1 MGKAYLWLTKM
12 LKIIKNQLKHKKYSE
27 KFVYIRK
34 KLVTLSTNLKIITVM
49 TELEIFAQRLKQA
62 RILKKISM
70 DQLVLLIGCI
80 VSKQA
85 ISKYESAKMKPTSAI
100 LIALATAL
108 DVDVDYFF
116 RPFAFDVDK
125 FQVSFRKKSDTKAK
139 DVNALKVHIQ
149 DEVERYLEV
158 EELLGKPIDGIQC
171 SEGEV
176 LTTKKQM
183 RDLAIE
189 LRREWNIGEDAIGNV
204 QDTLE
209 SKGIKVISTEAPDG
223 FDGVSGI
230 VNGKDFIVVLNSTQK
245 HVERRRFTGMHELG
259 HLLYNNR
266 FSEDLTPR
274 ERENLCNSFASE
286 MLLPTATLEKLFKPG
301 EKISTSELRQLQLVY
316 GISVDAIMHKLNEIG
331 IVSDS
336 KYKTYNIRKR
346 QNKALK
352 DFAEASY
359 YKENMTNKFETMVYA
374 AAAKDL
380 ITTSKAA
387 SLLHTSISTVRK
399 HLNVI

>member
-1 MGKAYLWLTKM
+1 
-12 LKIIKNQLKHKKYSE
+12 
-27 KFVYIRK
+27 
-34 KLVTLSTNLKIITVM
+34 M

-70 DQLVLLIGCI
+70 DQLVLRIGGI

-85 ISKYESAKMKPTSAI
+85 ISKYESAKMKPTSAV

-108 DVDVDYFF
+108 DIDVDYFF
-116 RPFAFDVDK
+116 RPFIFDVDQ
-125 FQVSFRKKSDTKAK
+125 FSVSFRKKSDTRAK
-139 DVNALKVHIQ
+139 DVNALKVQIQ
-149 DEVERYLEV
+149 DEIERYIEV
-158 EELLGKPIDGIQC
+158 EELLGKPIDSIQC
-171 SEGEV
+171 SKGDE

-189 LRREWNIGEDAIGNV
+189 LRKKWNLGEDAIGNV

-209 SKGIKVISTEAPDG
+209 SKGIKVISTEAPEG

-230 VNGKDFIVVLNSTQK
+230 VNGKDYIVVLNSNQK

-266 FSEDLTPR
+266 FSAVLTPH

-286 MLLPTATLEKLFKPG
+286 MLLPTATLKKIFKPG
-301 EKISTSELRQLQLVY
+301 EKISALELRQLQMVY
-316 GISVDAIMHKLNEIG
+316 GISIDAIMHKLNEIG

-336 KYKTYNIRKR
+336 KYKNYNIRKR
-346 QNKALK
+346 QSKSLR
-352 DFAEASY
+352 DFATASY
-359 YKENMTNKFETMVYA
+359 YKENMINKFEIMVYA

-387 SLLHTSISTVRK
+387 SLLHTSINTVRK

>member
-1 MGKAYLWLTKM
+1 
-12 LKIIKNQLKHKKYSE
+12 
-27 KFVYIRK
+27 
-34 KLVTLSTNLKIITVM
+34 M

-70 DQLVLLIGCI
+70 DQLVELIGHL
-80 VSKQA
+80 VTKQA
-85 ISKYESAKMKPTSAI
+85 ISKYESAKMKPNSTI

-108 DVDVDYFF
+108 DVDVEYFL
-116 RPFAFDVDK
+116 RPFAFDVNQ
-125 FQVSFRKKSDTKAK
+125 FQISFRKKSDTSAK
-139 DVNALKVHIQ
+139 DVNALKVQIQ
-149 DEVERYLEV
+149 DQVERYLEV
-158 EELLGKPIDGIQC
+158 EELLGKPVEC
-171 SEGEV
+171 LHNNKRGE
-176 LTTKKQM
+176 LSTRQQM
-183 RDLAIE
+183 RELAIA
-189 LRREWNIGEDAIGNV
+189 LRKEWNLGEDAIGNV

-209 SKGIKVISTEAPDG
+209 SKGIKVVSTEAPDG
-223 FDGVSGI
+223 FDGLSGI
-230 VNGKDFIVVLNSTQK
+230 VNGKDFIVVLNSNQD

-266 FSEDLTPR
+266 FSPDLTPR

-286 MLLPTATLEKLFKPG
+286 MLLPSATLLRIFKPG
-301 EKISTSELRQLQLVY
+301 EKISTSELKQLQMVY
-316 GISVDAIMHKLNEIG
+316 GISVDAIMHKLHEIG

-346 QNKALK
+346 QSESLK
-352 DFAEASY
+352 NFVEASC

-380 ITTSKAA
+380 ISTSKAA
-387 SLLHTSISTVRK
+387 SLLHSSITTVRK

>member
-1 MGKAYLWLTKM
+1 
-12 LKIIKNQLKHKKYSE
+12 
-27 KFVYIRK
+27 
-34 KLVTLSTNLKIITVM
+34 M

-85 ISKYESAKMKPTSAI
+85 ISKYESAKMKPTSTI

-108 DVDVDYFF
+108 DVDVEYFL
-116 RPFAFDVDK
+116 RPFAFDVDQ

-139 DVNALKVHIQ
+139 DVNALKVQIQ
-149 DEVERYLEV
+149 DEIERYLEV
-158 EELLGKPIDGIQC
+158 EELLGKPIESIQC
-171 SEGEV
+171 SEGEK

-189 LRREWNIGEDAIGNV
+189 LRKEWNLGEDAIGNV

-209 SKGIKVISTEAPDG
+209 SKGIKVISTEAPEG

-230 VNGKDFIVVLNSTQK
+230 VNDKDFIVVLNSTQK

-266 FSEDLTPR
+266 FSENLTPR

-286 MLLPTATLEKLFKPG
+286 MLLPSATLEKIFKPG

-346 QNKALK
+346 QNKALR

-359 YKENMTNKFETMVYA
+359 YKENMTNKFKTMVYA
-374 AAAKDL
+374 AAAKEL

-387 SLLHTSISTVRK
+387 SLLHTSISAVRK
-399 HLNVI
+399 QLNVI

>member
-1 MGKAYLWLTKM
+1 
-12 LKIIKNQLKHKKYSE
+12 
-27 KFVYIRK
+27 
-34 KLVTLSTNLKIITVM
+34 M

-85 ISKYESAKMKPTSAI
+85 ISKYESAKMKPTSTI

-108 DVDVDYFF
+108 DVDVEYFF
-116 RPFAFDVDK
+116 RPFVFNVEQ

-139 DVNALKVHIQ
+139 DVNALKVQIQ
-149 DEVERYLEV
+149 DEIERYLEV
-158 EELLGKPIDGIQC
+158 EELLGKPIECIQC
-171 SEGEV
+171 SEGEK

-189 LRREWNIGEDAIGNV
+189 LRKEWNLGEDAIGNV

-209 SKGIKVISTEAPDG
+209 SKGIKVISTEAPEG

-230 VNGKDFIVVLNSTQK
+230 VNDKDFIVVLNSAQK

-266 FSEDLTPR
+266 FSENLTPR

-286 MLLPTATLEKLFKPG
+286 MLLPPATLEKIFKPG

-346 QNKALK
+346 QNKTLR

>member
-1 MGKAYLWLTKM
+1 
-12 LKIIKNQLKHKKYSE
+12 
-27 KFVYIRK
+27 
-34 KLVTLSTNLKIITVM
+34 M

-70 DQLVLLIGCI
+70 DQLVSLIGCI

-85 ISKYESAKMKPTSAI
+85 ISKYESAKMKPTSTI

-108 DVDVDYFF
+108 DVDVEYFL
-116 RPFAFDVDK
+116 RPFAFDVDQ
-125 FQVSFRKKSDTKAK
+125 FQVSFRKKSDTRTK
-139 DVNALKVHIQ
+139 DVNALKVQIQ
-149 DEVERYLEV
+149 DEIERYLEV
-158 EELLGKPIDGIQC
+158 EELLGKPIDSIQR
-171 SEGEV
+171 SEGEK

-183 RDLAIE
+183 RDLAIA
-189 LRREWNIGEDAIGNV
+189 LRKEWNLGEDAIGNV

-209 SKGIKVISTEAPDG
+209 SKGIKVISTEAPEG

-230 VNGKDFIVVLNSTQK
+230 VNDKDFIVVLNSTQK

-286 MLLPTATLEKLFKPG
+286 MLLPTATLEKIFKPG

-316 GISVDAIMHKLNEIG
+316 GISVDAIMHKLHEIG

-336 KYKTYNIRKR
+336 KYKTFNIRKR
-346 QNKALK
+346 QNKALRV
-352 DFAEASY
+352 FAEASY
-359 YKENMTNKFETMVYA
+359 YKENMTNRFETMVYA
-374 AAAKDL
+374 AVAKDL
-380 ITTSKAA
+380 ISTSKAA

>member
-1 MGKAYLWLTKM
+1 
-12 LKIIKNQLKHKKYSE
+12 
-27 KFVYIRK
+27 
-34 KLVTLSTNLKIITVM
+34 M

-85 ISKYESAKMKPTSAI
+85 ISKYESAKMKPTSTI

-108 DVDVDYFF
+108 DVDVEYFF
-116 RPFAFDVDK
+116 RPFVFNVEQ

-139 DVNALKVHIQ
+139 DVNALKVQIQ
-149 DEVERYLEV
+149 DEIERYLEV
-158 EELLGKPIDGIQC
+158 EELLGKPIECIQC
-171 SEGEV
+171 SEGEK

-189 LRREWNIGEDAIGNV
+189 LRKEWNLGEDAIGNV

-209 SKGIKVISTEAPDG
+209 SKGIKVISTEAPEG

-230 VNGKDFIVVLNSTQK
+230 VNDKDFIVVLNSAQK

-266 FSEDLTPR
+266 FSENLTPR

-286 MLLPTATLEKLFKPG
+286 MLLPTATLEKIFKPG

-316 GISVDAIMHKLNEIG
+316 GISVDAIMQKLNEIG

-346 QNKALK
+346 QNKTLR

>member
-1 MGKAYLWLTKM
+1 
-12 LKIIKNQLKHKKYSE
+12 
-27 KFVYIRK
+27 
-34 KLVTLSTNLKIITVM
+34 M

-85 ISKYESAKMKPTSAI
+85 ISKYESAKMKPTSTI

-108 DVDVDYFF
+108 DVDVEYFL
-116 RPFAFDVDK
+116 RPFTFDVDQ
-125 FQVSFRKKSDTKAK
+125 FQVSFRKKSNTKTK
-139 DVNALKVHIQ
+139 DINALKVQIQ
-149 DEVERYLEV
+149 DEIERYLEV
-158 EELLGKPIDGIQC
+158 EELLGKPVDGIKR
-171 SEGEV
+171 SEGEE

-189 LRREWNIGEDAIGNV
+189 LRRKWNLGEDAIGNV

-209 SKGIKVISTEAPDG
+209 VKGIKVIYIEAHEG

-266 FSEDLTPR
+266 FSENLTPR
-274 ERENLCNSFASE
+274 ERENLCDTFASE
-286 MLLPTATLEKLFKPG
+286 MLLPTATLEKIFKPG

-359 YKENMTNKFETMVYA
+359 YNENMTNKFETMVYA

>member
-1 MGKAYLWLTKM
+1 
-12 LKIIKNQLKHKKYSE
+12 
-27 KFVYIRK
+27 
-34 KLVTLSTNLKIITVM
+34 M

-85 ISKYESAKMKPTSAI
+85 ISKYESAKMKPTSTI

-108 DVDVDYFF
+108 DVDVEYFF
-116 RPFAFDVDK
+116 RPFVFNVEQ

-139 DVNALKVHIQ
+139 DVNALKVQIQ
-149 DEVERYLEV
+149 DEIERYLEV
-158 EELLGKPIDGIQC
+158 EELLGKPIECIQC
-171 SEGEV
+171 SEGEK

-189 LRREWNIGEDAIGNV
+189 LRKEWNLGEDAIGNV

-209 SKGIKVISTEAPDG
+209 SKGIKVISTEAPEG

-230 VNGKDFIVVLNSTQK
+230 VNDKDFIVVLNSAQK

-266 FSEDLTPR
+266 FSENLTPR

-286 MLLPTATLEKLFKPG
+286 MLLPTATLEKIFKPG

-346 QNKALK
+346 QNKTLR

>member
-1 MGKAYLWLTKM
+1 MCLHSRDFC
-12 LKIIKNQLKHKKYSE
+12 NFVN
-27 KFVYIRK
+27 KFK
-34 KLVTLSTNLKIITVM
+34 TLSIM

-70 DQLVLLIGCI
+70 DQLVSLIGCI

-85 ISKYESAKMKPTSAI
+85 ISKYESAKMKPTSTI

-108 DVDVDYFF
+108 DVDVEYFL
-116 RPFAFDVDK
+116 RPFAFDVDQ
-125 FQVSFRKKSDTKAK
+125 FQVSFRKKSDTRTK
-139 DVNALKVHIQ
+139 DVNALKVQIQ
-149 DEVERYLEV
+149 DEIERYLEV
-158 EELLGKPIDGIQC
+158 EELLGKPIDSIQR
-171 SEGEV
+171 SEGEK

-183 RDLAIE
+183 RDLAIA
-189 LRREWNIGEDAIGNV
+189 LRKEWNLGEDAIGNV

-209 SKGIKVISTEAPDG
+209 SKGIKVISTEAPEG

-230 VNGKDFIVVLNSTQK
+230 VNDKDFIVVLNSTQK

-286 MLLPTATLEKLFKPG
+286 MLLPTATLEKIFKPG

-316 GISVDAIMHKLNEIG
+316 GISVDAIMHKLHEIG

-336 KYKTYNIRKR
+336 KYKTFNIRKR
-346 QNKALK
+346 QNKALR

-359 YKENMTNKFETMVYA
+359 YKENMTNRFETMVYA

-380 ITTSKAA
+380 ISTSKAA

>member
-1 MGKAYLWLTKM
+1 
-12 LKIIKNQLKHKKYSE
+12 
-27 KFVYIRK
+27 
-34 KLVTLSTNLKIITVM
+34 M

-85 ISKYESAKMKPTSAI
+85 ISKYESAKMKPTSTI

-108 DVDVDYFF
+108 DVDVEYFL
-116 RPFAFDVDK
+116 RPFAFDVDQ

-139 DVNALKVHIQ
+139 DVNALKVQIQ
-149 DEVERYLEV
+149 DEIERYLEV
-158 EELLGKPIDGIQC
+158 EELLGKPIESIQC
-171 SEGEV
+171 SKGEK

-189 LRREWNIGEDAIGNV
+189 LRKEWNLGEDAIGNV

-209 SKGIKVISTEAPDG
+209 SKGIKVISTEAPEG

-230 VNGKDFIVVLNSTQK
+230 VNDKDFIVVLNSTQK

-266 FSEDLTPR
+266 FSENLTPR

-286 MLLPTATLEKLFKPG
+286 MLLPSATLEKIFKPG

-346 QNKALK
+346 QNKALR

-359 YKENMTNKFETMVYA
+359 YKENMTNKFKTMVYA
-374 AAAKDL
+374 AAAKEL

-387 SLLHTSISTVRK
+387 SLLHTSISAVRK
-399 HLNVI
+399 QLNVI